1 MKVTNLEM
9 LRAIYSSINESN
21 SSHLKPDDKSGFISI
36 RGVKYLDDEKA
47 TIIPDDI
54 LEFITS
60 LEINIESDE
69 IETGILFKE
78 LRELL
83 KITHLKTISS
93 FFDKDLKSDY
103 IDTSIFKEL
112 NEDIEKITIVGGD
125 ITSEII
131 EQFKYYNN
139 LKELCIIE
147 CRIYNTELIVNQN
160 VTVFSK
166 DNIMIND
173 IDELDTES
181 QETLL
186 EDDDTDELP
195 IENQET
201 LLEDEEKNVQ
211 VSQQVFFDSESLD
224 IKKKRILSYVSNVY
238 FYLNN
243 PNYPYYDDFKEPFVA
258 FKTIEER
265 LCWAIGIY
273 EKLMGLHPEHSSDTI
288 MSRQRIR
295 AVCLL
300 ISVILKE
307 FPELDVDEKIEKIFA
322 EKHML
327 YSSNG
332 SSQNMQNK

>member
-1 MKVTNLEM
+1 M
-9 LRAIYSSINESN
+9 
-21 SSHLKPDDKSGFISI
+21 
-36 RGVKYLDDEKA
+36 DDEKA

-54 LEFITS
+54 LELITS

-83 KITHLKTISS
+83 KITHLKTISF

-131 EQFKYYNN
+131 EQFKHYNN

-166 DNIMIND
+166 NNIMIND

-195 IENQET
+195 TENQET
-201 LLEDEEKNVQ
+201 LLEDDDKDELYTENQETILEDEKEN
-211 VSQQVFFDSESLD
+211 SQANEQVFSDSESLD